1 MGGDDSQTAAHAIE
15 GKVELSIAM
24 DLTFLENTAG
34 NLEKKDQVDNG
45 SAG

>member
-1 MGGDDSQTAAHAIE
+1 MGSGDSQTAAPAIE
-15 GKVELSIAM
+15 GKVEISIAM
-24 DLTFLENTAG
+24 DPTFLENTAG